1 MKFGFNLL
9 GVGPRSYPDAGRK
22 ADEAG
27 YESVWIPE
35 HLIWPS
41 SLPSDSP
48 YSADGKWPIDTE
60 TPLYDPWVS
69 LSFIA
74 ACSQRVRLGT
84 YIYILPLRNPFVT
97 ARAVTTLDRVSQ
109 GRVILGIGVGWFKE
123 EFEAVGESWGDRGK
137 RADETIAILK
147 KLWTEGRVEHHGD
160 HYSFGPVNFTPR
172 PAQKPHPPIEVGGA
186 SEPALRRAARLGDG
200 WVGGGQLSRDEV
212 AVIVKRLRELRKE
225 AGREDEPFEVTVGL
239 EGERTVDNVL
249 RYQEAGVTRLLIT
262 PRVQPGARGGVQ
274 EILDDMERAG
284 EGLVSRF

>member
-9 GVGPRSYPDAGRK
+9 GVGPRSYSEAGRK

-35 HLIWPS
+35 HLVWPS

-48 YSADGKWPIDTE
+48 YSADGKWPIDTK

-137 RADETIAILK
+137 RADETI
-147 KLWTEGRVEHHGD
+147 
-160 HYSFGPVNFTPR
+160 VNP
-172 PAQKPHPPIEVGGA
+172 
-186 SEPALRRAARLGDG
+186 
-200 WVGGGQLSRDEV
+200 
-212 AVIVKRLRELRKE
+212 
-225 AGREDEPFEVTVGL
+225 
-239 EGERTVDNVL
+239 
-249 RYQEAGVTRLLIT
+249 QEAVDGGHGRA
-262 PRVQPGARGGVQ
+262 PRRS
-274 EILDDMERAG
+274 LFLRAG
-284 EGLVSRF
+284 ELYPQARSEAAPAH